1 MTNGLSKDFI
11 SDRSNENLLDP
22 SSPEKLPEKVN
33 IDYKPATG
41 EIQMVEIAV
50 DVWALVLYLA
60 LILFQ
65 CIFNGISYFEL

>member
-1 MTNGLSKDFI
+1 VTEKRKRSKKRKDKSKGKQPAMTNGLSKDFI

-50 DVWALVLYLA
+50 DV
-60 LILFQ
+60 
-65 CIFNGISYFEL
+65 